1 MVPSVLWA
9 SFHEG
14 ATSQTVKCKGP
25 GARVGTEMEGTDPCQ
40 PTYGVLMKEKG
51 GASPTSDL
59 GPRPCLRS
67 LEFGAER
74 RLDLGRELTFGAR
87 TGARQVPGS
96 FLSLL

>member
-1 MVPSVLWA
+1 
-9 SFHEG
+9 
-14 ATSQTVKCKGP
+14 
-25 GARVGTEMEGTDPCQ
+25 
-40 PTYGVLMKEKG
+40 MKEKG

-74 RLDLGRELTFGAR
+74 RLDLGRELSFGAG